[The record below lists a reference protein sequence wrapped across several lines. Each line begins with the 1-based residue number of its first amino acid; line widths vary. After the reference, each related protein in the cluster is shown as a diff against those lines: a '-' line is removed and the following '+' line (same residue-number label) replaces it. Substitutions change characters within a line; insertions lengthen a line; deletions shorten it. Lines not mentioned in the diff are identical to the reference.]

1 MNQGCQAFFH
11 NESYIRQHPAAAG
24 DLSAAGGLGGGNPPG
39 AGTAGGDHHL
49 LVVHG
54 LRNLA
59 ALPALL
65 PALALLFVLGWSL
78 AILMGVV
85 NVLFQ
90 DTQHLLEVLLQVL
103 FYLTP
108 IIYPPQL
115 LKLRHLD
122 RVVNLN
128 PLTWFLDLIRQPIL
142 DGRLPSPGIYAAA
155 TVATLLAAGAASL
168 VLSASSAA

>member
-1 MNQGCQAFFH
+1 MAIIISWC
-11 NESYIRQHPAAAG
+11 I
-24 DLSAAGGLGGGNPPG
+24 
-39 AGTAGGDHHL
+39 
-49 LVVHG
+49 HG
-54 LRNLA
+54 FNNFA

-128 PLTWFLDLIRQPIL
+128 PLTWFLDMIRQPIL
-142 DGRLPSPGIYAAA
+142 DGRLPPLGIYAAA
-155 TVATLLAAGAASL
+155 AVATLVAVGAAGL
-168 VLSASSAA
+168 LLSRIERRMIFYL